1 VLPIE
6 KTCAVQPD
14 KVLELINELARPHF
28 PPGQKTPFTVVFKRR
43 NNDKVRQMPTIEG
56 ATKLLSDVGILN
68 YRHPEITILVEIF
81 QRACGIGVI
90 PNHNYQRLKEFNLR
104 RIYEAE
110 LGTDQVTEKS
120 GAEISTPP
128 NQPEPKDQ
136 LEKSDVEEKEPA
148 ATSQQESST

>member
-1 VLPIE
+1 MWAFSTIDIQKSPSWWRSFRCTTFPLGCIRIIIAIRSSLSRSLTE
-6 KTCAVQPD
+6 K
-14 KVLELINELARPHF
+14 
-28 PPGQKTPFTVVFKRR
+28 
-43 NNDKVRQMPTIEG
+43 
-56 ATKLLSDVGILN
+56 
-68 YRHPEITILVEIF
+68 
-81 QRACGIGVI
+81 RACGIGVI

-110 LGTDQVTEKS
+110 LGTDQVPCQVGQVHQPIHNGVISPMGMLQVTEKS